1 MIHLDAV
8 LFDFSGTLFRL
19 DYSADALA
27 AMLDGHPL
35 AVPVGELLRRITTP
49 AGIHA
54 GLTPEQERD
63 WHNRDLD
70 PAAHQRANIA
80 VLQVAGLPAELAA
93 AFYGGMLDAASW
105 RPYPDTADVLRLLRE
120 RGIPVGVL
128 SNIAWDLRPCF
139 EQVGIADL
147 VDEYV
152 FSFEEGVE
160 KPNAKIFRTAC
171 ERLGADP
178 ARVLMIG
185 DSEEA
190 DGGARTIGCRF
201 AKVEPLPVGERPD
214 ALISI
219 IRAELGGA

>member
-1 MIHLDAV
+1 MIDAA

-19 DYSADALA
+19 DYSTDALA
-27 AMLDGHPL
+27 AMLDGHVL
-35 AVPVGELLRRITTP
+35 DVSSSELLRRITTP

-63 WHNRDLD
+63 WLNRDLD
-70 PAAHQRANIA
+70 PLAHQRANIA
-80 VLQVAGLPAELAA
+80 VLQLAGLPADVAV

-120 RGIPVGVL
+120 RGIPVGVV
-128 SNIAWDLRPCF
+128 SNIAWDIRPCF
-139 EQVGIADL
+139 ERVGIADL

-152 FSFEEGVE
+152 FSFEHGVE
-160 KPNAKIFRTAC
+160 KPNEKIFRIAC

-185 DSEEA
+185 DSEAA
-190 DGGARTIGCRF
+190 DGGARQIGCRF
-201 AKVEPLPVGERPD
+201 AHVEALPVAERPD
-214 ALISI
+214 ALLSI
-219 IRAELGGA
+219 IRAELGAG